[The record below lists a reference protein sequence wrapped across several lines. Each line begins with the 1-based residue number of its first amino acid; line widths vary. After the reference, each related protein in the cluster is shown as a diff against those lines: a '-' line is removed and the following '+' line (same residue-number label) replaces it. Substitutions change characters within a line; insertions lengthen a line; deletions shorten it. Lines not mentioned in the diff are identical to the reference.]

1 MAAQGQDPTS
11 VIQLAVSVIK
21 DLQNGVMVED
31 AVANAFAA
39 QAKAKAE
46 EAAEA
51 AAQAPPGAGGPG
63 DTSGVGPDG
72 RPQGVAP
79 GQAGMPAGGRPTL
92 DQMVSGLRGDGNMP
106 VQSAEIR
113 RSVATGA

>member
-1 MAAQGQDPTS
+1 
-11 VIQLAVSVIK
+11 
-21 DLQNGVMVED
+21 VED
-31 AVANAFAA
+31 AVANAYAA

-63 DTSGVGPDG
+63 GPGGPGGTPGVGPDG
-72 RPQGVAP
+72 RPTGVAP
-79 GQAGMPAGGRPTL
+79 GQAGLPAGGRPTL

-106 VQSAEIR
+106 VQSATIKR
-113 RSVATGA
+113 NVATGA